1 LEGSTQRPEREAVVT
16 DNDPANSDPFEGIAH
31 SVIMTVEKRG
41 GKVDFQELQKWADAT
56 EVGKYTLRTVVND
69 LIDHGRLNAPDGFL
83 DGDDDFEPPIPKV
96 VELPRIAECDIKAM
110 KRYLSEY
117 WSVGELRL
125 FEDMVRLGMKE
136 INEVL
141 KAITDSGY
149 AVLTPFSVINA
160 TEKLLRESR

>member
-1 LEGSTQRPEREAVVT
+1 MEGATHRPERGVVVNN
-16 DNDPANSDPFEGIAH
+16 NDPANDDPFEGIAH
-31 SVIMTVEKRG
+31 SVIITIEKRG
-41 GKVDFQELQKWADAT
+41 GKVDFQELQNWADAT
-56 EVGKYTLRTVVND
+56 EIGKYTLRTVVND

-83 DGDDDFEPPIPKV
+83 DCDDDFEPPVPKV
-96 VELPRIAECDIKAM
+96 IELPRVAEGDIKAM
-110 KRYLSEY
+110 KKYLREY

-136 INEVL
+136 VNEVL

-160 TEKLLRESR
+160 TEKLLRE

>member
-1 LEGSTQRPEREAVVT
+1 
-16 DNDPANSDPFEGIAH
+16 
-31 SVIMTVEKRG
+31 
-41 GKVDFQELQKWADAT
+41 
-56 EVGKYTLRTVVND
+56 
-69 LIDHGRLNAPDGFL
+69 
-83 DGDDDFEPPIPKV
+83 
-96 VELPRIAECDIKAM
+96 M